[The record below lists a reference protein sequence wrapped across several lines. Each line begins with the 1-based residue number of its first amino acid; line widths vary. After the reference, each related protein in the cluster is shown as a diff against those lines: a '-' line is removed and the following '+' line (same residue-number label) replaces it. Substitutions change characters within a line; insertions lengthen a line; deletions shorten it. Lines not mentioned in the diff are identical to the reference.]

1 MCGQD
6 DFDDDCDTVNEV
18 STPYSVSPSPTFAQ
32 LDGGATKSISFCS
45 ELFPHIHPSPDARVR
60 VADGRELGEDLGEG
74 SLNRKSGFPE
84 VKPDLRDWRHICFP
98 HTRYS
103 AQPDPTRP
111 REHPAHHNIKITS
124 TK

>member
-18 STPYSVSPSPTFAQ
+18 STPYSVCPSPTYAQ

-45 ELFPHIHPSPDARVR
+45 ELFPHIHPS
-60 VADGRELGEDLGEG
+60 
-74 SLNRKSGFPE
+74 